1 MLYCRTRVLDHVV
14 GIVGMISSPS
24 GVDPGDNVIHT
35 PFSQLPP
42 TPTYFFSHIND
53 KPRMITQSNHS
64 RFVFKHLIQFIL
76 PISSTVQSV
85 QHNVCLQSVL
95 IIKVCRLYERH
106 NIGWESQILT
116 VMEQLGC
123 MVCTQTD
130 RQREREREKEY
141 SPKCIFA

>member
-1 MLYCRTRVLDHVV
+1 MLYV
-14 GIVGMISSPS
+14 IVGMISSPS

-42 TPTYFFSHIND
+42 TLTYFFSHIND

-95 IIKVCRLYERH
+95 IIKVCRLYERK
-106 NIGWESQILT
+106 NR
-116 VMEQLGC
+116 LGKLDIDSYGTTLLYG
-123 MVCTQTD
+123 MYLD
-130 RQREREREKEY
+130 RQAEREKERRNTVQ
-141 SPKCIFA
+141 SVFLPDT